1 MRFCVID
8 QDRHCG
14 PVEIGSTSVTLKVV
28 TMMVMMTLLVVMM
41 TMMVMMV
48 VVVMMVMMMMMM
60 TMVMMI
66 ITMITGSEAD
76 RARPGQVLLL
86 PDPQPSKKG
95 QTLLQPPKKLKFIPN
110 PS

>member
-28 TMMVMMTLLVVMM
+28 TMMVMTTLLVMVMMMMVMVVMVMMIVMM
-41 TMMVMMV
+41 TMM
-48 VVVMMVMMMMMM
+48 
-60 TMVMMI
+60 TI
-66 ITMITGSEAD
+66 ITMIAGSKTD

-86 PDPQPSKKG
+86 PDPQP
-95 QTLLQPPKKLKFIPN
+95 P
-110 PS
+110 

>member
-28 TMMVMMTLLVVMM
+28 TMMVMTTLLVMMM
-41 TMMVMMV
+41 TMMVMV
-48 VVVMMVMMMMMM
+48 VVVMMVM
-60 TMVMMI
+60 VM
-66 ITMITGSEAD
+66 ITMIAGSKTD

-86 PDPQPSKKG
+86 PDPQPS
-95 QTLLQPPKKLKFIPN
+95 
-110 PS
+110 

>member
-28 TMMVMMTLLVVMM
+28 TMMVMTTLLVMMM
-41 TMMVMMV
+41 TMMVMI
-48 VVVMMVMMMMMM
+48 VMMILMM
-60 TMVMMI
+60 TMMMI
-66 ITMITGSEAD
+66 ITMIAGSEAD

-86 PDPQPSKKG
+86 PDPQPS
-95 QTLLQPPKKLKFIPN
+95 
-110 PS
+110 

>member
-28 TMMVMMTLLVVMM
+28 MVMVMTTLLVVMM
-41 TMMVMMV
+41 TMMVMV
-48 VVVMMVMMMMMM
+48 VVVMMVM
-60 TMVMMI
+60 VM
-66 ITMITGSEAD
+66 ITMIAGSKTD

-86 PDPQPSKKG
+86 PDPQP
-95 QTLLQPPKKLKFIPN
+95 P
-110 PS
+110 

>member
-28 TMMVMMTLLVVMM
+28 TMMVMTTLLVMMM

-48 VVVMMVMMMMMM
+48 MVMVMVIM
-60 TMVMMI
+60 TMI
-66 ITMITGSEAD
+66 AGSEAD

-86 PDPQPSKKG
+86 PDPHP
-95 QTLLQPPKKLKFIPN
+95 T
-110 PS
+110 

>member
-28 TMMVMMTLLVVMM
+28 MVMVMTTQLVVMM
-41 TMMVMMV
+41 TMMVMV
-48 VVVMMVMMMMMM
+48 VVVMMVM
-60 TMVMMI
+60 VM
-66 ITMITGSEAD
+66 ITMIAGSKTD

-86 PDPQPSKKG
+86 PDPQP
-95 QTLLQPPKKLKFIPN
+95 P
-110 PS
+110 